1 MAPQM
6 PTRVLGKQ
14 GLQASAQG
22 LGCMSLST
30 GRQEEL
36 GPERDRIA
44 VIQKALSSG
53 ITLLNTADMYGPY
66 ANHILIGMIN
76 SDCSL
81 WLKPCACL
89 CTKFRA
95 SVTSVSLAFLF
106 CQSQSAGLRVITLAN
121 VTISKYF
128 GCRQSHQG
136 HP

>member
-6 PTRVLGKQ
+6 PMRALGKQ

-53 ITLLNTADMYGPY
+53 ITLVNTADMYGPY
-66 ANHILIGMIN
+66 ANHILIGMITFD
-76 SDCSL
+76 S
-81 WLKPCACL
+81 LKPCACL
-89 CTKFRA
+89 CPKFLA
-95 SVTSVSLAFLF
+95 SVTSVPLALCLYRFK
-106 CQSQSAGLRVITLAN
+106 SAGHRVL
-121 VTISKYF
+121 S
-128 GCRQSHQG
+128 
-136 HP
+136 

>member
-6 PTRVLGKQ
+6 PTRALGKQ
-14 GLQASAQG
+14 GLQAPAQG

-81 WLKPCACL
+81 QFKPCACL
-89 CTKFRA
+89 CTEFLA
-95 SVTSVSLAFLF
+95 SVTSVSLAFCLYLF
-106 CQSQSAGLRVITLAN
+106 QSAGHRVLTWLM
-121 VTISKYF
+121 
-128 GCRQSHQG
+128 
-136 HP
+136 

>member
-1 MAPQM
+1 MSTTDEVSPQM
-6 PTRVLGKQ
+6 PVRALGKQ

-66 ANHILIGMIN
+66 ANHMLIGMIT
-76 SDCSL
+76 SDSP
-81 WLKPCACL
+81 KPKVALACVP
-89 CTKFRA
+89 TF
-95 SVTSVSLAFLF
+95 S
-106 CQSQSAGLRVITLAN
+106 RV
-121 VTISKYF
+121 
-128 GCRQSHQG
+128 
-136 HP
+136 